1 MDITAHRLAGADFKP
16 LADSALA
23 DKPRYVVLHN
33 TAGGS
38 VRGSY
43 EHLKS
48 IGYSYHVLVDRNGKP
63 LQCVPFNRAA
73 GHAGKSNWRGR
84 NSVNGFSLGVSA
96 ANHGQLSPQVDGKFY
111 NRGKNG
117 KIVTRVFTAD
127 QVVVA
132 RHRNGGGKFG
142 WEKYPEAQVEAMLE
156 ICRALVAEY
165 PTIIDIIG
173 HEDIAVGR
181 KVDPGPA
188 FPMEKFHALVPNR
201 TSDRGP
207 RMRVESPDGLLSLRA
222 APVKKADEI
231 ESLPN
236 GKALYLRSKA
246 YTYVTPTEA
255 VESGWASVDLDG
267 DLDHDGFVF
276 AKYLEPVG

>member
-1 MDITAHRLAGADFKP
+1 MNITDHRLAEADFKP
-16 LADSALA
+16 LANSALA
-23 DKPRYVVLHN
+23 DKPRYIVLHN

-38 VRGSY
+38 VQGSY
-43 EHLKS
+43 EYLHS
-48 IGYSYHVLVDRNGKP
+48 IGYSYHVLVDRKGKP

-84 NSVNGFSLGVSA
+84 NSLNGFSLGVSA
-96 ANHGQLSPQVDGKFY
+96 ANYGQLTPQVDGAFY

-117 KIVTRVFTAD
+117 KIVTDVFSSD
-127 QVVVA
+127 EVVVA

-142 WEKYPEAQVEAMLE
+142 WEKYPDAQVDAMLE

-201 TSDRGP
+201 TSNRGP
-207 RMRVESPDGLLSLRA
+207 RFRVESPDGVLSLRA
-222 APVKKADEI
+222 APVKEAAEITELAD
-231 ESLPN
+231 
-236 GKALYLRSKA
+236 GKTLYLRSKA
-246 YTYVTPTEA
+246 YKYVTSTEA

-276 AKYLEPVG
+276 AKHLVPDS